1 MITVKS
7 FNYEE
12 KKNKAGKVIRP
23 GFHESFYIYNGKT
36 IAWYKGDED
45 TFYLSTR
52 MLNKDF
58 SKSYFERMKDSE
70 YSEGFNE
77 LIDLLK
83 IDENTKLSE
92 FLNL

>member
-36 IAWYKGDED
+36 IALYTGNDN
-45 TFYLSTR
+45 TIYLST
-52 MLNKDF
+52 
-58 SKSYFERMKDSE
+58 
-70 YSEGFNE
+70 
-77 LIDLLK
+77 
-83 IDENTKLSE
+83 
-92 FLNL
+92 